1 MTPEERRE
9 QEIKFT
15 LIIEESLTILKD
27 IIQDERDRIDRND
40 QTLNGE

>member
-15 LIIEESLTILKD
+15 LIIEEGLTILKD
-27 IIQDERDRIDRND
+27 IVQEERDRIDRND